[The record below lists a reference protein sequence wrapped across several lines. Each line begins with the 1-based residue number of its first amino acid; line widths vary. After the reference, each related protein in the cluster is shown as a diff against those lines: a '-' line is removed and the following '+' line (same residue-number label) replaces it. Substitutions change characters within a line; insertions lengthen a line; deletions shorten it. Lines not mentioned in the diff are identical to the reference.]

1 MDDAARRDVADVV
14 DSVPCWMAVA
24 LLTLADVVLFA
35 WQLLPGTNAAEAQ
48 WLRGLELAINALF
61 VCELGLR
68 FVAAGGD
75 FLSSSMN
82 VFDTVV
88 IVCAFV
94 LCLAEFT
101 AAPIVALR
109 GLRILRY
116 VCRGVRGACAASRI
130 DAGFE
135 MRGLVRRDSLNNRG
149 ATLMGRVAHRARE
162 ADLAPL
168 HLDLT
173 TGADAVARAVAA
185 SLEPRS
191 MHRATAAS
199 SDSDRLLACVST
211 LPRRSRELLERSA
224 AEAATARAS
233 YRAAHSAALAA
244 TPPPP
249 SPVSSPVAAPPVRKT
264 APSKDTDGLL
274 AAAPR
279 VNPMHA
285 PPVDVEAPAP
295 PPAVVLK
302 LREPPAATASAP
314 ALLGLF
320 EHALDEA
327 RARNAPPPRL
337 AALLRGS
344 PGLVFL
350 KGDL

>member
-1 MDDAARRDVADVV
+1 MRSSLTQRLPKKKLLGRRALPRQRTGGKKKTMDDASRRDVADVV

-75 FLSSSMN
+75 FLSSTMN

-135 MRGLVRRDSLNNRG
+135 MRGLVRQNSLSRG
-149 ATLMGRVAHRARE
+149 ATLMVFMRRPFCVLRVAST
-162 ADLAPL
+162 APSSNSSPRRRRRVASMAPSSNATS
-168 HLDLT
+168 HST
-173 TGADAVARAVAA
+173 RVDAVTASLIQRRAA
-185 SLEPRS
+185 SR
-191 MHRATAAS
+191 
-199 SDSDRLLACVST
+199 
-211 LPRRSRELLERSA
+211 
-224 AEAATARAS
+224 TARARPTS
-233 YRAAHSAALAA
+233 RRS
-244 TPPPP
+244 TWI
-249 SPVSSPVAAPPVRKT
+249 
-264 APSKDTDGLL
+264 
-274 AAAPR
+274 
-279 VNPMHA
+279 
-285 PPVDVEAPAP
+285 
-295 PPAVVLK
+295 
-302 LREPPAATASAP
+302 
-314 ALLGLF
+314 
-320 EHALDEA
+320 
-327 RARNAPPPRL
+327 
-337 AALLRGS
+337 
-344 PGLVFL
+344 
-350 KGDL
+350 

>member
-75 FLSSSMN
+75 FLSSTMN

-173 TGADAVARAVAA
+173 KGADAVARAVTA

-191 MHRATAAS
+191 KHRATAAS

-249 SPVSSPVAAPPVRKT
+249 SPVSSPVAAPPANKKGPPR
-264 APSKDTDGLL
+264 DTDGLL

-285 PPVDVEAPAP
+285 PAVDVEAPAP

>member
-75 FLSSSMN
+75 FLSSSLN

-135 MRGLVRRDSLNNRG
+135 MRGLVRQDALNNRG

-173 TGADAVARAVAA
+173 KGADAVARAVAA

-191 MHRATAAS
+191 KHRATAAS
-199 SDSDRLLACVST
+199 SDGDRLLACVAS

-249 SPVSSPVAAPPVRKT
+249 SPVSSPVAAPPANKKGPPR
-264 APSKDTDGLL
+264 DTDGLL

-279 VNPMHA
+279 VNPMHTTS
-285 PPVDVEAPAP
+285 VDVEAPAP

>member
-1 MDDAARRDVADVV
+1 MGSRAEYRLFAGSASNSAGAPAPHKHPCKWTQKNKAKKQAAAVTHRKKDTKNAMDDAARRDVADVV

-75 FLSSSMN
+75 FLSSTMN

-135 MRGLVRRDSLNNRG
+135 MRGLVRQNSLSRG
-149 ATLMGRVAHRARE
+149 ATLMVFMRRPFCVLRVASTASSSNASPRRRHR
-162 ADLAPL
+162 
-168 HLDLT
+168 LT
-173 TGADAVARAVAA
+173 RRRAA
-185 SLEPRS
+185 SR
-191 MHRATAAS
+191 
-199 SDSDRLLACVST
+199 
-211 LPRRSRELLERSA
+211 
-224 AEAATARAS
+224 TARARPTS
-233 YRAAHSAALAA
+233 RRS
-244 TPPPP
+244 TWI
-249 SPVSSPVAAPPVRKT
+249 
-264 APSKDTDGLL
+264 
-274 AAAPR
+274 
-279 VNPMHA
+279 
-285 PPVDVEAPAP
+285 
-295 PPAVVLK
+295 
-302 LREPPAATASAP
+302 
-314 ALLGLF
+314 
-320 EHALDEA
+320 
-327 RARNAPPPRL
+327 
-337 AALLRGS
+337 
-344 PGLVFL
+344 
-350 KGDL
+350 

>member
-1 MDDAARRDVADVV
+1 MDDASRRDVADVV

-75 FLSSSMN
+75 FLSSTMN

-135 MRGLVRRDSLNNRG
+135 MRGLVRQNSLSRG
-149 ATLMGRVAHRARE
+149 ATLMVFLRCPFCVLRVASTASSSYPSPRRRHR
-162 ADLAPL
+162 
-168 HLDLT
+168 LT
-173 TGADAVARAVAA
+173 QRRAA
-185 SLEPRS
+185 SR
-191 MHRATAAS
+191 
-199 SDSDRLLACVST
+199 
-211 LPRRSRELLERSA
+211 
-224 AEAATARAS
+224 TARARPTS
-233 YRAAHSAALAA
+233 RRS
-244 TPPPP
+244 TWI
-249 SPVSSPVAAPPVRKT
+249 
-264 APSKDTDGLL
+264 
-274 AAAPR
+274 
-279 VNPMHA
+279 
-285 PPVDVEAPAP
+285 
-295 PPAVVLK
+295 
-302 LREPPAATASAP
+302 
-314 ALLGLF
+314 
-320 EHALDEA
+320 
-327 RARNAPPPRL
+327 
-337 AALLRGS
+337 
-344 PGLVFL
+344 
-350 KGDL
+350 